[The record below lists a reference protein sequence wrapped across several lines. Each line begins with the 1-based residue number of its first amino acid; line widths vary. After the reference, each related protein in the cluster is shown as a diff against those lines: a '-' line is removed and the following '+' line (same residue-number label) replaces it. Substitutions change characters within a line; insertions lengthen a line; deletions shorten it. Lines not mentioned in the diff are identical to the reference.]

1 VRRDALG
8 AGLAAVCLWGLAPVA
23 TRAAVAHLSPLP
35 LLLIRLAAAS
45 LVLLPWAW
53 PVFRR
58 LRPGSAGRLLAAG
71 VLGLVG
77 YNLPVTLGLRW
88 LPAATAGLLL
98 ATEPVWVLVLGRLFT
113 RERGGVRPWLG
124 SAVALVGV
132 GVLAGPGAIGGADGD
147 RVLAGAGLVLAGTLA
162 FGAYT
167 IVVRPLS
174 QEFGAIPATAASTVV
189 GAVPYLAAVGT
200 LPGAGLPQLGAT
212 VWAELAFLALC
223 STAAGLLLWNFA
235 ALSGGIAR
243 VSLLLYLE
251 PVVSV
256 AGAAVFLGERVSLL
270 MIGGGALIL
279 TGVAVS
285 GTGRDPDINVSG
297 QRAPCLERRRRQR
310 QRAFP
315 AQGGQQRRDGRRV
328 AHRGPVQGHDLAARH
343 RVVDQ
348 QRDQVG
354 SERRAPE
361 PGDQRDAEAGP
372 DQREVAVELH

>member
-1 VRRDALG
+1 MRRDALG

-23 TRAAVAHLSPLP
+23 TRAAVGHLSPLP

-45 LVLLPWAW
+45 VVLLPWAW
-53 PVFRR
+53 PVFGR
-58 LRPGSAGRLLAAG
+58 LRPRSAGRLIAAG
-71 VLGLVG
+71 ALGLVG

-113 RERGGVRPWLG
+113 GERGGVRPWLG

-132 GVLAGPGAIGGADGD
+132 GVLAGPGAIGVDGN
-147 RVLAGAGLVLAGTLA
+147 RTLAGAGLVLASTLA

-167 IVVRPLS
+167 IVMRPLS

-200 LPGAGLPQLGAT
+200 LPGAGLSHLGAT
-212 VWAELAFLALC
+212 VWAQLAFLALG
-223 STAAGLLLWNFA
+223 STAAGLLLWNVA
-235 ALSGGIAR
+235 ALSGGVTQ

-256 AGAAVFLGERVSLL
+256 AGAAVFLGERVSLV

-279 TGVAVS
+279 AGVAVS
-285 GTGRDPDINVSG
+285 GTGRDPGTGQESG
-297 QRAPCLERRRRQR
+297 P
-310 QRAFP
+310 
-315 AQGGQQRRDGRRV
+315 
-328 AHRGPVQGHDLAARH
+328 
-343 RVVDQ
+343 
-348 QRDQVG
+348 
-354 SERRAPE
+354 
-361 PGDQRDAEAGP
+361 
-372 DQREVAVELH
+372 

>member
-23 TRAAVAHLSPLP
+23 TRAAVGHLNPLP
-35 LLLIRLAAAS
+35 LLLIRLAVAS

-53 PVFRR
+53 PVFRQ
-58 LRPGSAGRLLAAG
+58 LRPRSAGRLLAAG
-71 VLGLVG
+71 LLGLVG

-113 RERGGVRPWLG
+113 GERGGVRPWLG

-132 GVLAGPGAIGGADGD
+132 GVLAGPGAIGAGGD

-167 IVVRPLS
+167 IVMRPLS
-174 QEFGAIPATAASTVV
+174 QEFGAIPATAASTVA

-200 LPGAGLPQLGAT
+200 LPGAGLTHLGAT
-212 VWAELAFLALC
+212 VWAELAFLALG
-223 STAAGLLLWNFA
+223 STAAGLLLWNVA
-235 ALSGGIAR
+235 ALSGGTTQ

-256 AGAAVFLGERVSLL
+256 AGAAAFLGERVSLVML
-270 MIGGGALIL
+270 GGGALIL

-285 GTGRDPDINVSG
+285 GTGR
-297 QRAPCLERRRRQR
+297 APG
-310 QRAFP
+310 A
-315 AQGGQQRRDGRRV
+315 
-328 AHRGPVQGHDLAARH
+328 GHSRNDRKAARTSSTNTA
-343 RVVDQ
+343 
-348 QRDQVG
+348 G
-354 SERRAPE
+354 CSRA
-361 PGDQRDAEAGP
+361 AK
-372 DQREVAVELH
+372 